1 MDEKKGLNNIQHIY
15 ENLNYFDQY
24 GASVISVVIITM
36 IVIVLVAYCYAKT
49 NIQPIVNDWAN
60 QRCKPYFIPIAGF
73 ISKPDNMTAT
83 DYTLQNF
90 NYCAQNIL
98 TSITGDML
106 QPLTFI
112 TNMLN
117 TTVTDATGDMNSIR
131 AMFDK
136 VRTFFQTITQEI
148 MGRLMNIMIPLQQI
162 IISFKDMVGKIQG
175 TMTAGLFTLL
185 GSYYTLQSMMG
196 AIAEF
201 IIIILIAL
209 AVMIVIFWLIPF
221 TWGAAISMTALFVA
235 ISIPLALMLAFMMDV
250 LQVQPDLSIPTLKC
264 FDKDTLIFMKNGSYK
279 KISDVCV
286 GEILYSDGTITAKMK
301 VETKGSIMY
310 RLDNIL
316 VSDTHLVYH
325 QGKWLRVFEHPNAI
339 KIDEYKEPYLYCLNT
354 SSKTIFIDQYLFS
367 DWDELVGNHFTRA
380 INHSIKGRTLL
391 SREIHELL
399 DSGFAGSTKIKLS
412 NHEIKDLQSINIG
425 DILEKGEKVMGVVE
439 INGSDMNQY
448 QYILGKTNRMKG
460 TSNIKI
466 YNKDD
471 SILLTVD
478 LEEGKYKKQTLN
490 KEDTLY
496 HLLTDTKSF
505 HINNLQFG
513 DYDATIDSI
522 LGNT

>member
-24 GASVISVVIITM
+24 GASVISVIIITM

-73 ISKPDNMTAT
+73 ISKPENMTAT

-90 NYCAQNIL
+90 NYCSQNIL
-98 TSITGDML
+98 TSITGTML

-117 TTVTDATGDMNSIR
+117 TTLTDATQDMNNIR

-162 IISFKDMVGKIQG
+162 IISFKDMIGKIQG

-201 IIIILIAL
+201 LIIILIAM

-264 FDKDTLIFMKNGSYK
+264 FDKNTSILMKNGKSK
-279 KISDVCV
+279 KISNICV
-286 GEILYSDGTITAKMK
+286 GEPLESDGVVTAKIK
-301 VETKGSIMY
+301 VKTKGSIMY
-310 RLDNIL
+310 RLGDII
-316 VSDTHLVYH
+316 VSDTHLVHYK
-325 QGKWLRVFEHPNAI
+325 GTWLRVIEHPEAI
-339 KIDEYKEPYLYCLNT
+339 KIDEYNEPYLYCLNT
-354 SSKTIFIDQYLFS
+354 SSKTIFIDKYLFS
-367 DWDELVGNHFTRA
+367 DWDELVGNDFTKI
-380 INHSIKGRTLL
+380 INESIKDKKLV
-391 SREIHELL
+391 SREIHELF
-399 DSGFAGSTKIKLS
+399 DSGFRGNTKIKM
-412 NHEIKDLQSINIG
+412 NNMETREIQSIKVG
-425 DILEKGEKVMGVVE
+425 DILEKGEKVIGVVE

-448 QYILGKTNRMKG
+448 QYILGKHNFIKG
-460 TSNIKI
+460 SSNIILYDK
-466 YNKDD
+466 ND
-471 SILLTVD
+471 SLLSTMD
-478 LEEGKYKKQTLN
+478 LEEGKFKKQTTK
-490 KEDTLY
+490 KEDKLY

-505 HINNLQFG
+505 HIYNIRFG
-513 DYDATIDSI
+513 DYNATIDSI
-522 LGNT
+522 LGNM